1 MKNKVKFTHNKETF
15 IIKKYNQRDER
26 FLLPLMNKNFNE
38 NWYLDEWIWKYKKNP
53 NGFSTLVLLN
63 SAGKIIGQY
72 SHLIKKFQIH
82 GKVYNSLMGVDV
94 FVDKNYQ
101 GTGLISEFPKY
112 IHLFYMN
119 QNFFHYGFPS
129 KNALK
134 AYKKSGDVYK
144 EYSIIDNYYHAK
156 QYNPISKFF
165 INFVKFSNQLHFH
178 HFSTSDKKEIDAL
191 WNKKKKE
198 IDVCVIRDFEY
209 LNWRILQ
216 SPDRMKLFLIKNKG
230 ETIGYFSIMI
240 KDKVCYITDI
250 LVLNDFINEKLIKKI
265 ERFCLKGNIKEIR
278 IFISDKKIK
287 KMFFNNNFLFVNLG
301 TLVYYNKIG
310 KNTNISPYLTY
321 IDTD

>member
-1 MKNKVKFTHNKETF
+1 M
-15 IIKKYNQRDER
+15 
-26 FLLPLMNKNFNE
+26 
-38 NWYLDEWIWKYKKNP
+38 
-53 NGFSTLVLLN
+53 FS
-63 SAGKIIGQY
+63 Y
-72 SHLIKKFQIH
+72 
-82 GKVYNSLMGVDV
+82 
-94 FVDKNYQ
+94 
-101 GTGLISEFPKY
+101 
-112 IHLFYMN
+112 
-119 QNFFHYGFPS
+119 
-129 KNALK
+129 
-134 AYKKSGDVYK
+134 
-144 EYSIIDNYYHAK
+144 
-156 QYNPISKFF
+156 
-165 INFVKFSNQLHFH
+165 
-178 HFSTSDKKEIDAL
+178 SDKKEIDAL